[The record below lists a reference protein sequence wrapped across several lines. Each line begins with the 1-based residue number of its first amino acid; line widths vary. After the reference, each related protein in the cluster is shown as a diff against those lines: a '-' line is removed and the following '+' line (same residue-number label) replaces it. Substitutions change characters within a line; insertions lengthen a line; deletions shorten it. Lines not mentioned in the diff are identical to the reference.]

1 VGRALADAV
10 DIANSSGAPTAL
22 FRAAYR
28 QPRHRHHPVERIE
41 ELVQSGRTRREAL
54 RQLTRESMH
63 AEVRIALGEN
73 FVAGSTGVTGVCLCA
88 GMLLSGLVLVAA
100 AVVCVCCW
108 FMNAAGVCLTA
119 WLLRCDSEPALRH
132 WLLGLQVAVVAEGCL
147 VVSVGKCARRHAE
160 LVAAVDA
167 RMRPGF
173 ARGTMHVV
181 LTIVS
186 TAWKVAW
193 CFHSQGLVEEAGYH
207 KSHGCADILFH
218 FMSLYSYVLLAQVL
232 GVQPVVRLVLSATVW
247 AATRGILVTA
257 RGARPGTLEALEV
270 VEFNAAAFADADDPA
285 DARPQRECP
294 ICLEEY
300 SAESTICRTRC
311 QHLMHRDCLGR
322 WLQASHYCPLC
333 RADVEEPGEAEYP

>member
-1 VGRALADAV
+1 MSWTSESPLLPRGPSPEEEAAGASPAPAAQLGRERCPVRPAAPAGPAGGADA
-10 DIANSSGAPTAL
+10 AGA
-22 FRAAYR
+22 
-28 QPRHRHHPVERIE
+28 
-41 ELVQSGRTRREAL
+41 AL

-88 GMLLSGLVLVAA
+88 GMSG
-100 AVVCVCCW
+100 
-108 FMNAAGVCLTA
+108 
-119 WLLRCDSEPALRH
+119 
-132 WLLGLQVAVVAEGCL
+132 VAVVAEGCL